1 MSAGI
6 WNLVIGLASIAAGA
20 SGQFHFIGTNSSTA
34 LLAVGGVLAALGV
47 YQIARSR
54 KGGGA

>member
-6 WNLVIGLASIAAGA
+6 WNLVFGLASIAAGA
-20 SGQFHFIGTNSSTA
+20 SGRFYFIGTHSSTA
-34 LLAVGGVLAALGV
+34 LLAVGGALAALGV

-54 KGGGA
+54 KAGGS